1 MKILGSME
9 RVTMESLTPDVAALR
24 DRARVVRGILPDEYQ
39 VSYLGIADLLAQRTE
54 ASPEKSFLI
63 HYEADG
69 SRSEWSYAGFQ
80 ARVSRIAAR
89 LSDDLGLARGD
100 RIATLAYNHA
110 DTVFIYFAAW
120 TLGLAVVP
128 LNTSEDDDRLAFIL
142 DNAEARVLFARP
154 EYLERARAL
163 LPRAPGVQELV
174 PLTEEALLAD
184 ERPTTNDQQGG
195 PDVGRSSW
203 VVRPN
208 AVDHREDE
216 ALLVYTSG
224 TTGPPKGVVLTQYNL
239 LVDAWGIAEWQGI
252 APDHRMMCVLP
263 IHHVNGIVVTLA
275 TPLYA
280 GTSLVLER
288 QFRSSTF
295 WEHVGAEKVQIVS
308 VVPTLLHY
316 LCESERE
323 PDAPTRARFRHFI
336 CGAGTLSVALAARF
350 EERFGL
356 PILHGYGL
364 SETTCYSCFLPVD
377 LAQPER
383 RTWLCDHGYPSIG
396 VPIAPNEM
404 TIMDPEGRTLGE
416 GERGE
421 IVIRGHNV
429 MKGYYRRPDANA
441 SAFAHGWFHSGDEGF
456 YQSDAQGRPFFF
468 ITGRLKELINRGG
481 VKFSPFDIEEV
492 LAQAPGVGVALVV
505 AFDNA
510 AYGEE
515 VGAYVVP
522 EPGATPSEAEVI
534 AFCRARMPFAKCPK
548 VVVFGQEVP
557 VTTTGKYQRL
567 KLKPLFAAWQE
578 TQFRE

>member
-1 MKILGSME
+1 
-9 RVTMESLTPDVAALR
+9 MESLTPEVALLR
-24 DRARVVRGILPDEYQ
+24 DAARNVRGIAPTEYQ
-39 VSYLGIADLLAQRTE
+39 VPYRGIADLLARRAAEMPDRT
-54 ASPEKSFLI
+54 FLI
-63 HYEADG
+63 HYDAEG
-69 SRSEWSYAGFQ
+69 NRFEWTFSGFR
-80 ARVSRIAAR
+80 ARVDQIAAR
-89 LSDDLGLARGD
+89 LGGSFRLARGD

-110 DTVFIYFAAW
+110 DTVCLYFAAW

-128 LNTSEDDDRLAFIL
+128 LNTSEDDERIAYIL
-142 DNAEARVLFARP
+142 ENADARVLFSRP

-163 LPRAPGVQELV
+163 LPRAPRVRSLV
-174 PLTEEALLAD
+174 PLTEEELCAEQGPATDVPSLEAD
-184 ERPTTNDQQGG
+184 L
-195 PDVGRSSW
+195 
-203 VVRPN
+203 
-208 AVDHREDE
+208 REDE

-224 TTGPPKGVVLTQYNL
+224 TTGPPKGVVLTQYNVL
-239 LVDAWGIAEWQGI
+239 ADAKGIVDWQGI
-252 APDHRMMCVLP
+252 TPEQRMMCVLP

-295 WEHVGAEKVQIVS
+295 WEHVGAEGVQIVS

-323 PDAPTRARFRHFI
+323 PSQATRARFRHFI
-336 CGAGTLSVALAARF
+336 CGAGTLSVALSYRF

-377 LAQPER
+377 LAAPER
-383 RTWLCDHGYPSIG
+383 RAWLCDHGYPSIG

-404 TIMDPEGRTLGE
+404 AIMDPEGQFLPE
-416 GERGE
+416 GDRGE

-429 MKGYYRRPDANA
+429 MKYYFRRPDANA

-456 YQSDAQGRPFFF
+456 YRNDAAGRPFFF

-492 LAQAPGVGVALVV
+492 LAQMPGVKVALAV

-515 VGAYVVP
+515 VGAYVVR
-522 EPGATPSEAEVI
+522 EEGVAISDTDVL

-548 VVVFGQEVP
+548 VVVFGEEVP

-567 KLKPLFAAWQE
+567 KLKPLFAQWAE